1 MKRIYDK
8 PRIEKYIEKHQI
20 YQYFDTPD
28 LTFFA
33 CRYQKG
39 EFLNQ
44 SDKEETYLQ
53 FIVDGIVSIYFVRE
67 DGSKYSLECGDDLLL
82 IGEMAFASPPPSPFL
97 FYAEAV
103 TEVTSIVISLEQ
115 HRTALQKDRRFLN
128 FLVYVLSR
136 KLSLVTG
143 CESISLPLEERV
155 LNHMKYYCQDG
166 ILNGIEKTAFRLHCS
181 SRHLQRVLNYLE
193 QQKIVE
199 KCAKGT
205 YRLL

>member
-1 MKRIYDK
+1 M
-8 PRIEKYIEKHQI
+8 
-20 YQYFDTPD
+20 
-28 LTFFA
+28 
-33 CRYQKG
+33 
-39 EFLNQ
+39 
-44 SDKEETYLQ
+44 
-53 FIVDGIVSIYFVRE
+53 DGIVSIYFVRE
-67 DGSKYSLECGDDLLL
+67 DGSKYSLECGEDLLL

-115 HRTALQKDRRFLN
+115 HRTALQ
-128 FLVYVLSR
+128 SR